1 MTPEVREDGFVL
13 LPEHAD
19 GRGCL
24 LVKMKEECQL
34 AKNGGSVD
42 INTPVDATDF
52 VGFVVVMSIKNK
64 RGSFTSL
71 LASYLYISQLL
82 YQLQQ
87 LRIIPQTR
95 VASVSE

>member
-1 MTPEVREDGFVL
+1 MRPEVREVGFVP
-13 LPEHAD
+13 LPRHANA
-19 GRGCL
+19 RGCL
-24 LVKMKEECQL
+24 FKMKEECQL
-34 AKNGGSVD
+34 AKNSGSVD
-42 INTPVDATDF
+42 INTPVDATDP

>member
-1 MTPEVREDGFVL
+1 MF
-13 LPEHAD
+13 LPEHANAR
-19 GRGCL
+19 GRL

-34 AKNGGSVD
+34 AKNSGSVD
-42 INTPVDATDF
+42 INMPVDATDF
-52 VGFVVVMSIKNK
+52 VGFVVVMSIKKINK
-64 RGSFTSL
+64 KIEGGFTSL
-71 LASYLYISQLL
+71 FASYLYISQLL